1 MSPST
6 HNNGAILVS
15 GIINLSPDSFYNES
29 RCDTIT
35 AVLKKAERMVEDGAD
50 ILDVG
55 AESSRPG
62 SQPVSSDVEM
72 DRLLPVVASLRKSIG
87 VPLSVDTYKP
97 DVAEKVLDEGV
108 EWINDITGLQKYES
122 MAPLIARYGAG
133 VVAMH
138 MRGTPATMQSD
149 LHYDDLISEVI
160 QYLKKS
166 LAIAETAGIAP
177 DHMII
182 DPGIG
187 FGKSVEQNLELIRRL
202 DRFKVLNKPILLGLS
217 RKAFIGNVLNLPVE
231 ERLEGSISAAVIGVI
246 NGARVLRVHDVKE
259 TVRAVKMAQAIIYPG
274 RERDDKTFR

>member
-1 MSPST
+1 MSLSI
-6 HNNGAILVS
+6 HNNGAVLVS

-35 AVLKKAERMVEDGAD
+35 AVLKKAEQMVEDGAD
-50 ILDVG
+50 ILDIG

-62 SQPVSSDVEM
+62 SQPTASEVDL

-97 DVAEKVLDEGV
+97 EVAEKVLDEGV
-108 EWINDITGLQKYES
+108 EWINDITGLQKYEA
-122 MAPLIARYGAG
+122 MAPLIAGYGAG
-133 VVAMH
+133 VVMMH
-138 MRGTPATMQSD
+138 MRGTPATMQNN
-149 LHYDDLISEVI
+149 LYYDDLLGEVI

-166 LAIAETAGIAP
+166 LTIAESAGIAP
-177 DHMII
+177 DRMIV

-187 FGKSVEQNLELIRRL
+187 FGKSVEQNLELIRHL

-217 RKAFIGNVLNLPVE
+217 RKGFIGNVLNLPVE
-231 ERLEGSISAAVIGVI
+231 ERLEGSISAAVIGMM

-259 TVRAVKMAQAIIYPG
+259 TVRAVKMAQAIIYPIK
-274 RERDDKTFR
+274 ERDDKTFR